1 MKPPAPQQTR
11 LKHAKQETLVSS
23 DEEADEVMGGT
34 EDAAE
39 EIKEEESEGEPKATT
54 PQKKKGMECYIPKKF
69 RLTLLQHR

>member
-11 LKHAKQETLVSS
+11 LKHAK
-23 DEEADEVMGGT
+23 
-34 EDAAE
+34 

-54 PQKKKGMECYIPKKF
+54 PQKKKGIECYIPKKF